1 MTQRIAKL
9 FEGDQLWLVLILC
22 AGFLLRIAAILS
34 LNHESNGG
42 DESAYISMAL
52 NLINGD
58 GIKDNMGNHA
68 MYNVGYPLFILA
80 PVFFLFGENIFA
92 ARICNVLLGGIAI
105 ILCYLVAKEAGAG
118 KIGRLTAAGILA
130 LYLPT
135 GVYAVYILKENL
147 MTPLMLG
154 VIWCTLRLAH
164 QPSKKTAAGCGI
176 LFGLLALTGNAALS
190 LAAAVILALI
200 LAPATTFRKAT
211 FMVLIFA
218 VAVVISAPWM
228 IRNTFVIG
236 SPVMNTN
243 GGFNLYLGNNPAAT
257 GYFVSIAD
265 TPRGSTWGA
274 LRKTGEVQASETLKQ
289 EAIAWI
295 KDHPVDFLTL
305 AVKKG
310 AYFWTPPVHEGKGEQ
325 SSSEKIIRILWL
337 IQFIAIVIA
346 ALTTLLIKELRK
358 KQLLILWLTICSYT
372 AVHMLFYVIF
382 RYREPIMPIMMI
394 MAALTIEFLF
404 LKRLS
409 STKYL
414 SQ

>member
-1 MTQRIAKL
+1 MAQRIAKL
-9 FEGDQLWLVLILC
+9 FKEDWPWLILILSV
-22 AGFLLRIAAILS
+22 GFLLRIAAILS

-42 DESAYISMAL
+42 DELAYISMAL
-52 NLINGD
+52 NLING
-58 GIKDNMGNHA
+58 GEIKDNMGNHA

-80 PVFFLFGENIFA
+80 PVFFFFGENIFA
-92 ARICNVLLGGIAI
+92 ARICNVLLGGVAI

-154 VIWCTLRLAH
+154 VIWCALRLAH
-164 QPSKKTAAGCGI
+164 QPSKKAAAGCGI

-190 LAAAVILALI
+190 LAAAVMLALV
-200 LAPATTFRKAT
+200 LAPTTTSRKAT
-211 FMVLIFA
+211 FMTLIFA
-218 VAVVISAPWM
+218 IAVAISAPWM
-228 IRNTFVIG
+228 IRNAFVIG

-265 TPRGSTWGA
+265 TPRGSTWGD

-305 AVKKG
+305 AAKK
-310 AYFWTPPVHEGKGEQ
+310 AVYFWTPPVHEGKGEQ
-325 SSSEKIIRILWL
+325 SPIEKIIRISWL
-337 IQFIAIVIA
+337 IQFIVIVAA
-346 ALTTLLIKELRK
+346 ALATLLIKELRN
-358 KQLLILWLTICSYT
+358 KQLLILWLAICSYT

-382 RYREPIMPIMMI
+382 RYREPIMPITMI
-394 MAALTIEFLF
+394 MAASTIEFLF

-409 STKYL
+409 STKNL

>member
-1 MTQRIAKL
+1 MTQKIAKL
-9 FEGDQLWLVLILC
+9 FKGDGLWLVLILC
-22 AGFLLRIAAILS
+22 AGFLLRTAAIFS

-42 DESAYISMAL
+42 DELAYISMAL

-58 GIKDNMGNHA
+58 GIKDNMGNYA

-80 PVFFLFGENIFA
+80 PVFFFFGENIFA
-92 ARICNVLLGGIAI
+92 ARICNMLLGGIAI
-105 ILCYLVAKEAGAG
+105 ILCYLTAKEAGAG

-154 VIWCTLRLAH
+154 AIWCALRLAH

-190 LAAAVILALI
+190 LAAAVTLALI
-200 LAPATTFRKAT
+200 LAPTTTFRKAT
-211 FMVLIFA
+211 FMTLVFA
-218 VAVVISAPWM
+218 IATAVSAPWM
-228 IRNTFVIG
+228 IRNASVIG

-265 TPRGSTWGA
+265 TPRGSTWED
-274 LRKTGEVQASETLKQ
+274 LRKIGEAQASETLKQ

-305 AVKKG
+305 AAKK
-310 AYFWTPPVHEGKGEQ
+310 AVYFWTPPVHEGKGEQ
-325 SSSEKIIRILWL
+325 SPIEKIIRISWL
-337 IQFIAIVIA
+337 IQFIVIVAA
-346 ALTTLLIKELRK
+346 ALATLLIKALRN
-358 KQLLILWLTICSYT
+358 KQLLILWLAICSYT

-382 RYREPIMPIMMI
+382 RYREPVMPIMI
-394 MAALTIEFLF
+394 VMAALTAESLV
-404 LKRLS
+404 LRRLS
-409 STKYL
+409 PTKNL
-414 SQ
+414 VQ

>member
-1 MTQRIAKL
+1 MTQKITKL
-9 FEGDQLWLVLILC
+9 FEEDWPWLILILC
-22 AGFLLRIAAILS
+22 AGFLLRIVAILS

-42 DESAYISMAL
+42 DEAAYISMAL

-80 PVFFLFGENIFA
+80 PVFYFFSENIFA
-92 ARICNVLLGGIAI
+92 VRICNVLLGCIAI
-105 ILCYLVAKEAGAG
+105 ILCYLVAKKAGAG

-154 VIWCTLRLAH
+154 VIWCILQLAY
-164 QPSKKTAAGCGI
+164 QPSKKTAVGCGI

-190 LAAAVILALI
+190 LVAAVIPALVF
-200 LAPATTFRKAT
+200 APATTSRKIIFT
-211 FMVLIFA
+211 TLIFTIA
-218 VAVVISAPWM
+218 IIISAPWM
-228 IRNTFVIG
+228 IRNASVIG

-265 TPRGSTWGA
+265 TPRGSTWGD
-274 LRKTGEVQASETLKQ
+274 LREIGEVQASETLKQ
-289 EAIAWI
+289 EAITWI

-305 AVKKG
+305 AVKK
-310 AYFWTPPVHEGKGEQ
+310 AVYFWIPPVHEGKGEQ
-325 SSSEKIIRILWL
+325 SSTEKIIRILWL
-337 IQFIAIVIA
+337 IQFIVIVTA
-346 ALTTLLIKELRK
+346 AAATLLIKELRK
-358 KQLLILWLTICSYT
+358 KPLLILWLTICSYT

-382 RYREPIMPIMMI
+382 RYREPIMPVMMI
-394 MAALTIEFLF
+394 MAALTIEFLISKK
-404 LKRLS
+404 LLS
-409 STKYL
+409 IKAS
-414 SQ
+414 S